1 MSHPSPKWENIEFVP
16 ANWSHYG
23 GDIESF
29 LNISDES
36 GENSSLPNNTF
47 LLRNVRQYYDFEPP
61 ILIVSLL
68 PFSISIVLQ
77 AFAINYEKTEM
88 DPMKRGFTNQV
99 RMLITSQNCKLKYF
113 GTIKNQTSRF
123 PHIGSW
129 FVLFTVLTQH
139 VMAAICFRILIS
151 NYAFKLAFIV
161 LLIRTVSPSHLCRLP
176 IYVVFLVCVGHIV
189 WVTLCGSVYVY
200 HIL

>member
-99 RMLITSQNCKLKYF
+99 RISICIVYTNSVNWNILGYF
-113 GTIKNQTSRF
+113 
-123 PHIGSW
+123 
-129 FVLFTVLTQH
+129 
-139 VMAAICFRILIS
+139 
-151 NYAFKLAFIV
+151 
-161 LLIRTVSPSHLCRLP
+161 RTKSIDL
-176 IYVVFLVCVGHIV
+176 IYVA
-189 WVTLCGSVYVY
+189 
-200 HIL
+200 